1 MNVPVATP
9 RLLRRG
15 LEIFAAISLVGF
27 GALLL
32 YGNNLER
39 FLQAMVSL
47 KWHWFVLGVGLA
59 SMDWLGG
66 GLRLFIL
73 ARHVFPRQSLKGA
86 ILAGGLNTW
95 ASYITPSQTGGG
107 PMMIYTLKRYG
118 TPLPESMIAALM
130 SFVATVIFFA
140 IAGPLAIALGAG
152 QSLREHGV
160 LGEALNLYDLF
171 RLSLGGFVGI
181 GLVMLFFF
189 VFPHLARRVA
199 RWLVGVVSRRRGAS
213 TRLAARLTA
222 LEGGIDRAPDAMVA
236 FAHPRGLL
244 ALFGAVVLSA
254 AAHANK
260 LLAGYVVLRMLGI
273 EAQLVDVLLLQTLIT
288 FLLYFAP
295 TPGGS
300 GLAEVI
306 SAAVMSIYVP
316 RELTP
321 SYILLWRIIVAYLT
335 VAFGSIVFWRW
346 LKGAENGPRREAGRV
361 RVEASP

>member
-1 MNVPVATP
+1 MPTGAAAP

-15 LEIFAAISLVGF
+15 LEIFLVISVIGF
-27 GALLL
+27 AGLLL

-39 FLQAMVSL
+39 FLQAMLSL
-47 KWHWFVLGVGLA
+47 RWQWFVLGVGLA
-59 SMDWLGG
+59 SLDWLGG
-66 GLRLFIL
+66 GLRLYL
-73 ARHVFPRQSLKGA
+73 LGRHVYPEQSLKGA

-118 TPLPESMIAALM
+118 TPIPEAMIAGLM

-140 IAGPLAIALGAG
+140 IAGPLAILLGAG
-152 QSLREHGV
+152 RSLREHGV

-181 GLVMLFFF
+181 GLLMIFFF
-189 VFPHLARRVA
+189 IFPNLARRLA
-199 RWLVGVVSRRRGAS
+199 HWLVGRLDRRGAS
-213 TRLAARLTA
+213 AKWRDRVARMEAGIERAHEA
-222 LEGGIDRAPDAMVA
+222 LLA
-236 FAHPRGLL
+236 FAQVRGLL
-244 ALFGAVVLSA
+244 ARAGALVLSA

-260 LLAGYVVLRMLGI
+260 LVAGYIVLKMLGI
-273 EAQLVDVLLLQTLIT
+273 DAQFVDVILLQTLIT

-321 SYILLWRIIVAYLT
+321 SYILLWRLIVSYLT
-335 VAFGSIVFWRW
+335 VAFGSVVFWHW
-346 LKGAENGPRREAGRV
+346 LKGAEEDMDEGAGG
-361 RVEASP
+361 APAAAAG